1 MPTAYP
7 QAQERTLDQFREVPT
22 SPYVKNFTEER
33 KKRLIRVLMREG
45 DVRLLKFNQ
54 SLCPHCVE
62 EKKFDKMKVDSVVY
76 TKDGKVYILKLCPEH
91 GTTKEVYWED
101 FEMYKKA
108 EKFQDP
114 GVTLENPEIKKSLS
128 NINCPLDC
136 GLCAEH
142 ESHTNLGNV
151 VLTNRCDLSCWY
163 CFFYAKEGEPIYE
176 PSLGRL
182 REMFHRLR
190 NQKPVPC
197 NALQLTGGEPT
208 LRDDLIEIIKLAKEE
223 GFDHIQ
229 LNTNGIRLSKNP
241 ELAKKLREA
250 GCHVLYLSFDG
261 VTPKTN
267 PKNYWEIPQAIE
279 NCRQANL
286 RLVLVPTVIGGVN
299 DHELGDI
306 VRFAFGNNDVVRG
319 VNFQP
324 VSLVGRMPDKMRAKQ
339 RITIPGTVKRIE
351 EQTDGQIGKEDF
363 YPVPCVKAIT
373 DFVEAIKGGRKYR
386 MSAHFACGAATYVFR
401 DGAKM
406 VPLPRFFDVEG
417 FFEYVDGLAKEL
429 NESTFKLFK
438 KPAAI
443 SKILLNIRKFV
454 DKEKVPKNLKFS
466 KLLAKALLSGSY
478 RGLGEFHHH
487 SLFIGMMHFQDP
499 YNWDIDRIHK
509 CVIHYAMPDGRIV
522 PFCTFNVIPE
532 LYRDDVQRKFSV
544 QPEKWEKQTGKK
556 LSDDKY
562 KRRFTEEEKR
572 KIDEFY
578 DKFKKD
584 NFEKTMKEIDDR
596 EKTKEKDDVYT
607 QKKTKT
613 TDIIE
618 EMAKEIEP
626 EKRTTEKITKNMSI
640 GDVIGNYPETI
651 PILLEH
657 GVHCIGCQVAAWE
670 TLEQGLKGHGIN
682 EKQIEEIIK
691 KMNKVVSKRV
701 ETKKP
706 KIVTKEKSTT
716 KKKTKTQTKKRS
728 TTKKTKKTT
737 KTTKKRKK
745 KR

>member
-1 MPTAYP
+1 MPTTYP
-7 QAQERTLDQFREVPT
+7 QAQERTLEEFRDVPT

-33 KKRLIRVLMREG
+33 KKKLVRILLREG
-45 DVRLLKFNQ
+45 NVKLLKFHQ
-54 SLCPHCVE
+54 SLCPRCVE
-62 EKKFDKMKVDSVVY
+62 EKKFNKMKVDSVVY
-76 TKDGKVYILKLCPEH
+76 TKDGKVWMLKLCPEH
-91 GTTKEVYWED
+91 GATKEVYWED
-101 FEMYKKA
+101 FEMYKRM

-114 GVTLENPEIKKSLS
+114 GIELENPEIKKPLPK
-128 NINCPLDC
+128 INCPLDC

-163 CFFYAKEGEPIYE
+163 CFFYAKEGEPVYE

-208 LRDDLIEIIKLAKEE
+208 LRDDLIEIIKIAKEE

-229 LNTNGIRLSKNP
+229 LNTNGIRLSQDP
-241 ELAKKLREA
+241 ELPKKLRET
-250 GCHVLYLSFDG
+250 GSHVLYMSFDG

-267 PKNYWEIPQAIE
+267 PKNYWEAPQAIE
-279 NCRQANL
+279 NCRRANVGI
-286 RLVLVPTVIGGVN
+286 VLVPTVIGGVN

-306 VRFAFGNNDVVRG
+306 IRFAFGNNDVIRG

-339 RITIPGTVKRIE
+339 RITIPGTIKKIE

-373 DFVEAIKGGRKYR
+373 DFVEAIKGGKKYR

-417 FFEYVDGLAKEL
+417 FFEYVEGLAKEL

-438 KPAAI
+438 KPTVVA
-443 SKILLNIRKFV
+443 KILLNIRKFV

-478 RGLGEFHHH
+478 RGLGEFHHR

-532 LYRDDVQRKFSV
+532 LYRDDVQRKFSI
-544 QPEKWEKQTGKK
+544 PAEEWEKRTGKK
-556 LSDDKY
+556 LADDKY
-562 KRRFTEEEKR
+562 KRRFTEEEKK
-572 KIDEFY
+572 KINEFY
-578 DKFKKD
+578 ARFTKK
-584 NFEKTMKEIDDR
+584 NFERTMEEIDR
-596 EKTKEKDDVYT
+596 EREVVKDKNVHLKGKE
-607 QKKTKT
+607 
-613 TDIIE
+613 E
-618 EMAKEIEP
+618 
-626 EKRTTEKITKNMSI
+626 TEKKKNNFEEKIRKDMTIS
-640 GDVIGNYPETI
+640 DVIEKYPETI
-651 PILLEH
+651 PVLLEN
-657 GVHCIGCQVAAWE
+657 GIHCIGCQVAAWE
-670 TLEQGLKGHGIN
+670 TLEQGLKGHGMDDKEMENVIR
-682 EKQIEEIIK
+682 
-691 KMNKVVSKRV
+691 KMNEVISKEM
-701 ETKKP
+701 ETKKL
-706 KIVTKEKSTT
+706 KSAT
-716 KKKTKTQTKKRS
+716 KKKSTVKRKRKIKTQTKKQS
-728 TTKKTKKTT
+728 TNKKSKKTT
-737 KTTKKRKK
+737 KGRKK